1 LNPVKIFL
9 KTYSKK
15 IKSPIMN
22 QLFPLLHLEEVGAGG
37 LFDFGATLPLLAL
50 QFVILTVVLNGL
62 LYDPLLNTIND
73 RNDYIVNNLSEASS
87 LIKEA
92 SSITEKYELDLQ
104 SAKKQIQLDIIKS
117 QKKQK
122 EVWDLELQNLQ
133 QTCNTML
140 RKLNVKLLDSR
151 IQTLLYLDKKI
162 DTIGSEILG
171 KLFI

>member
-1 LNPVKIFL
+1 
-9 KTYSKK
+9 
-15 IKSPIMN
+15 M
-22 QLFPLLHLEEVGAGG
+22 
-37 LFDFGATLPLLAL
+37 
-50 QFVILTVVLNGL
+50 
-62 LYDPLLNTIND
+62 LNTIND

-104 SAKKQIQLDIIKS
+104 NAKKQIQLDIIKS

-133 QTCNTML
+133 QTCNSML
-140 RKLNVKLLDSR
+140 SKLNVKLLDSR

-162 DTIGSEILG
+162 DTIGSQILG
-171 KLFI
+171 KIFI

>member
-1 LNPVKIFL
+1 MGYSYWIQLNPVKIFF

-22 QLFPLLHLEEVGAGG
+22 QLFPLLHLEEIGAGG

-73 RNDYIVNNLSEASS
+73 RNDYIINNLSEASS

-92 SSITEKYELDLQ
+92 NSITEKYELDLQ
-104 SAKKQIQLDIIKS
+104 NAKKTNSIRYCKIT
-117 QKKQK
+117 KKTK
-122 EVWDLELQNLQ
+122 RSLG
-133 QTCNTML
+133 L
-140 RKLNVKLLDSR
+140 RITKFTTNM
-151 IQTLLYLDKKI
+151 
-162 DTIGSEILG
+162 
-171 KLFI
+171 